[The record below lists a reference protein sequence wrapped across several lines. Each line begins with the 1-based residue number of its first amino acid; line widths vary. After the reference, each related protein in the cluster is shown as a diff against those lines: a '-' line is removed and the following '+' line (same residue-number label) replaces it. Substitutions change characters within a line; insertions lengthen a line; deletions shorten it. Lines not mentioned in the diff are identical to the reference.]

1 MNIKLKKDS
10 YKLYLRFGFNGRPTR
25 ISALGIDE
33 EGDDLY
39 IEVLRKS
46 NSIII

>member
-1 MNIKLKKDS
+1 MKHK
-10 YKLYLRFGFNGRPTR
+10 YKNLYLHDIAT
-25 ISALGIDE
+25 GIIAPVSMIYAIE

>member
-1 MNIKLKKDS
+1 MKKK
-10 YKLYLRFGFNGRPTR
+10 YKKLYIHDIAT
-25 ISALGIDE
+25 GIITPVSMIYAIE

-39 IEVLRKS
+39 IKVLRKS

>member
-1 MNIKLKKDS
+1 MKKH
-10 YKLYLRFGFNGRPTR
+10 YKNLYLHDIAT
-25 ISALGIDE
+25 GIIAPVSIIYAIE